1 VTTAAPPRLSAGVL
15 TADLTRL
22 GAELEILRGH
32 AAWAHID
39 VMDGVFCPQLTVG
52 PAFVAAVA
60 STGIPVDAHLMVTE
74 PRRLLP
80 DIAAAITSARVI
92 TSAGAIAAAAGGII
106 TVHAEATTHL
116 HRTMTEMTELQ
127 ETTGLA
133 GPSRSFLRGVAISP
147 GTPVQAVEPV
157 LELAD
162 LVLVLA
168 VSPGWPGQ
176 APAASTRRRV
186 AAVRELAAAINPG
199 VLVGVDGGVTAGNA
213 AEIASW
219 GADVI
224 VSGSAIFDRVDPPGN
239 LRRLSQALCSPAA
252 AAAGPTQE
260 VADGRQ

>member
-1 VTTAAPPRLSAGVL
+1 VSTAAPPRLSAGVL

-32 AAWAHID
+32 AAWAHVD

-60 STGIPVDAHLMVTE
+60 ASGIPVDAHLMVTE

-80 DIAAAITSARVI
+80 DIAAAI
-92 TSAGAIAAAAGGII
+92 AAAGAGII
-106 TVHAEATTHL
+106 TVHAEATAHL
-116 HRTMTEMTELQ
+116 HRTMTELTE
-127 ETTGLA
+127 LA
-133 GPSRSFLRGVAISP
+133 GPSRSFLRGVAINP
-147 GTPVQAVEPV
+147 GTPVTAVEPV

-186 AAVRELAAAINPG
+186 AAVRQLAATIRPE

-239 LRRLSQALCSPAA
+239 LRRLSQALRSPAA
-252 AAAGPTQE
+252 AAAGPIQE